1 MQLAKGECVMED
13 LAFLS
18 PQLCI
23 HVSRMS
29 VQSMPMKPELP
40 HRFRSPP
47 TPGEMRQ
54 ALASQKPETVEGT
67 AAKPFAAM
75 QVIGVISE
83 DGLGM
88 TAWWQEPPEDEEAG
102 EAGAEGEE
110 AAEAVAADE
119 ADMDE
124 EGA

>member
-1 MQLAKGECVMED
+1 
-13 LAFLS
+13 
-18 PQLCI
+18 
-23 HVSRMS
+23 MS
-29 VQSMPMKPELP
+29 VQSMAMKPEFP
-40 HRFRSPP
+40 HRFRIPP

-110 AAEAVAADE
+110 AAKAVAADE
-119 ADMDE
+119 ADMEE